1 MNRYI
6 YLYTPWREQGLSYDA
21 KVIEN
26 IALECGLISIIT
38 YRTKR
43 KIEWDCDYIPIKK
56 VAKKI
61 NPQDIFFS
69 FEVFPNKYVN
79 EISLRTN
86 QLFHMVNYEYY
97 DKDLLSYHKLYQG
110 IFCKSL
116 IGFQGCKK
124 DGLNN
129 AVYMPWILHDFPLYD
144 YTPLSSSNIIKII
157 FNGGTGGYKER
168 RNLESIIKL
177 IKKYPYNDVLFTI
190 KLTKNIQR
198 WTKNILKQN
207 RNYLIEDKRIKI
219 VQEDFSREKYIDFL
233 SKYDLNLAPSK
244 FEGFGLTIL
253 EALYLNIPTITLNVS
268 PMNEIV
274 KHNKTGFCM
283 DTYSTGYLRSQPI
296 NEVLPEVFLKTF
308 TTLVKNKNKIIKM
321 KNNIKNIV
329 LESEQRFNNYFQ
341 SVFTE

>member
-26 IALECGLISIIT
+26 IALDCGLKPIVT

-43 KIEWDCDYIPIKK
+43 KIEWDCDYVPIKK
-56 VAKKI
+56 VAEKI
-61 NPQDIFFS
+61 NPGDIFFS
-69 FEVFPNKYVN
+69 FEVFPDKYLN
-79 EISLRTN
+79 EISKRTPK
-86 QLFHMVNYEYY
+86 LFHMVNYEYY
-97 DKDLLSYHKLYQG
+97 DKEHFPYHQKYKY

-116 IGFQGCKK
+116 IGLQGCKK

-129 AVYMPWILHDFPLYD
+129 IVYMPWILHNFPLYE
-144 YTPLSSSNIIKII
+144 YIPPSSNNVKVI
-157 FNGGTGGYKER
+157 FNGGSGGYKER
-168 RNLESIIKL
+168 RNLESIIEL
-177 IKKYPYNDVLFTI
+177 IKNYPDNDVLFTI

-207 RNYLIEDKRIKI
+207 SNYLLNDIRVKL
-219 VQEDFSREKYIDFL
+219 VQEDFSRNKYVKFL
-233 SKYDLNLAPSK
+233 SQYDLNLAPSK

-283 DTYSTGYLRSQPI
+283 ETYSTGHLRSQPI
-296 NEVLPEVFLKTF
+296 NEVLPEVFLITF

-329 LESEQRFNNYFQ
+329 LDSEQRFNNYFQ